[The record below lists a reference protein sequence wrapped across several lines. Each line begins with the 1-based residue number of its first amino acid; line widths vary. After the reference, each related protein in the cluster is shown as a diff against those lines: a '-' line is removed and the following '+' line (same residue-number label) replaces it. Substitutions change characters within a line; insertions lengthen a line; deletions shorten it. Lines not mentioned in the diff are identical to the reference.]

1 VASLESARLSSER
14 VEELSGL
21 RRNLEDDERDSRT
34 RLEER
39 TSALE
44 GVLERQPEGLPGDA
58 TPESLAESIAR
69 AEAEANQADTALEE
83 ARKQVTLRQEQERQG
98 RDARQAWE
106 DASARGRVWLKLH
119 ELIGVNDGARFKE
132 FAQSL
137 NLDRL
142 ILKANV
148 HLKRLYPRYR
158 LSQVARGGFP
168 TLEFAVVDLWHVSAE
183 RAARGQQGRERSP
196 RTLSGG
202 ERFLVSL
209 ALALGLS
216 DLRTSTLP
224 IETLLLDEG
233 FGTLDPAA
241 RDMALGALQQLQA
254 DGRQVGIIS
263 HVAGL
268 RERIPAQVIVEA
280 LGSGRSRVQ
289 VSRSC

>member
-1 VASLESARLSSER
+1 
-14 VEELSGL
+14 
-21 RRNLEDDERDSRT
+21 
-34 RLEER
+34 
-39 TSALE
+39 
-44 GVLERQPEGLPGDA
+44 
-58 TPESLAESIAR
+58 
-69 AEAEANQADTALEE
+69 
-83 ARKQVTLRQEQERQG
+83 
-98 RDARQAWE
+98 
-106 DASARGRVWLKLH
+106 
-119 ELIGVNDGARFKE
+119 
-132 FAQSL
+132 L

-142 ILKANV
+142 IIKANL
-148 HLKRLYPRYR
+148 HLARLYPRYR
-158 LSQVARGGFP
+158 LSQVARDGFP

-233 FGTLDPAA
+233 FGTLDPTAL
-241 RDMALGALQQLQA
+241 DMALGALQQLQA

-280 LGSGRSRVQ
+280 LGGGRSRVQ
-289 VSRSC
+289 VSRAC